1 MNKFRIPRSLWLA
14 GGAAVVVGLL
24 ATAPWELTRLSGAT
38 DGVAETPDAGSD
50 QAANGQRGR
59 DPQQRLP
66 PPLPPSQRDWWK
78 DADIQAYVGLTAD
91 QVRRIDEIY
100 EERAREMEPFIIEWR
115 HQRDEFN
122 KMARARQ
129 ASVAQ
134 FAIQVARFEAL
145 DAKLSET
152 RAVMLYRMSLE
163 LSAAQYDKLQEYRDR
178 RGRTNSRGSGPDR

>member
-1 MNKFRIPRSLWLA
+1 MNKFRVPRSLWLA
-14 GGAAVVVGLL
+14 GGAALVVGLL
-24 ATAPWELTRLSGAT
+24 ATTPWELTRLNGAT
-38 DGVAETPDAGSD
+38 DGAGETPDAASD
-50 QAANGQRGR
+50 QAVNGQRGR
-59 DPQQRLP
+59 DQQRPP

-78 DADIQAYVGLTAD
+78 DAVIQEYVGLAAD

-129 ASVAQ
+129 ASVAE
-134 FAIQVARFEAL
+134 FAIQAARLEAL

-163 LSAAQYDKLQEYRDR
+163 LSAEQYQKLQEYRDR
-178 RGRTNSRGSGPDR
+178 RGRSNSRGSGPNR